1 MRKEI
6 ADIVFPVIRKAIE
19 LKEGLRPNDRPWD
32 FADPQKNREFADA
45 QKKLLALLQAPFP
58 EKFRS
63 DVVGDQRAIDAS
75 IATTRLGFLGI
86 RYALACWV
94 DEIFIGDSAWKEPWN
109 ASKLE
114 TNLFGINDRGSEF
127 WKQAQRA
134 QSRPTRDA
142 LEVFYLCVMLGF
154 RGELIDNP
162 NEIISWR
169 ESVEPQITQGEDR
182 EYAPPPGLAITPN
195 VRSLKGAAEMQR
207 WIMIATIIGLLFIPL
222 VIWIIKKML
231 DR

>member
-6 ADIVFPVIRKAIE
+6 ADIVFPVLRKAIE
-19 LKEGLRPNDRPWD
+19 IKEGLRTNERAWD
-32 FADPQKNREFADA
+32 FAES

-58 EKFRS
+58 EKYRS

-75 IATTRLGFLGI
+75 ISTTRLGFLGI
-86 RYALACWV
+86 RYALACWL
-94 DEIFIGDSAWKEPWN
+94 DEIFIGDSAWKDRWN
-109 ASKLE
+109 GSKVE
-114 TNLFGINDRGSEF
+114 TSLYGINDRASEF

-142 LEVFYLCVMLGF
+142 LEVYYLCVMLGF

-162 NEIISWR
+162 DDVISWR

-182 EYAPPPGLAITPN
+182 EYTAPPGLTIAPN
-195 VRSLKGAAEMQR
+195 VRALKGAAEMQR
-207 WIMIATIIGLLFIPL
+207 WIMIATIIGLLFIPFF
-222 VIWIIKKML
+222 IIVVGFMN
-231 DR
+231 